1 MRWGT
6 CVITVVLLAIVVML
20 ASGCATDSKKK
31 PGSAKAE
38 LAPTTLPVQHRYER
52 ARAGSLVFD
61 PPVTQGQLPL
71 RLAREDRNP
80 DAFVGYDSVYTTYFY
95 LRTDDRQHGGDIRN
109 DRFDRRAVSTK
120 VGATYR

>member
-1 MRWGT
+1 
-6 CVITVVLLAIVVML
+6 ML
-20 ASGCATDSKKK
+20 ASGCATGSKKRLA
-31 PGSAKAE
+31 AKAE
-38 LAPTTLPVQHRYER
+38 LGPTTLPVQHRYER
-52 ARAGSLVFD
+52 AKAGSLVFD

-95 LRTDDRQHGGDIRN
+95 LRTDDRQHGGDFRN
-109 DRFDRRAVSTK
+109 DRFDRRAISTK

>member
-6 CVITVVLLAIVVML
+6 CVITVVLLVIVAML
-20 ASGCATDSKKK
+20 ASGCATASKK
-31 PGSAKAE
+31 GQAVKAE
-38 LAPTTLPVQHRYER
+38 LGPTTLPVQHRYER
-52 ARAGSLVFD
+52 AKAGSLVFD

-80 DAFVGYDSVYTTYFY
+80 DAFVGYDSIYTTYFY
-95 LRTDDRQHGGDIRN
+95 LRTDDRQHGGDFRN
-109 DRFDRRAVSTK
+109 DRFDRRAISTK